1 MVGFLVFLSVI
12 LLAYIVIREYS
23 SRKRKPLAVATEK
36 AMLHGY
42 DLSIWNYLGYTVC
55 SYVDSR
61 GNTIS
66 EYPIFLFADKKNN
79 KRRSYYIQGDSTK
92 TVDASHVYVNKNIKP
107 WKAGEGEI
115 FTYISGKGNYPS
127 DYLKQYMLEHYKVEW
142 DSSTNWWGT
151 SDKAKYT
158 AAQNKQKKE
167 HNTTEAPTKSESNVV
182 SVNFGKKK

>member
-1 MVGFLVFLSVI
+1 MIGFLVFVSVI

-23 SRKRKPLAVATEK
+23 SRKRKPLTVATEK
-36 AMLHGY
+36 AMLHGH
-42 DLSIWNYLGYTVC
+42 DLSKWNYLGYTRC
-55 SYVDSR
+55 SYIDDY
-61 GNTIS
+61 GNTTG
-66 EYPIFLFADKKNN
+66 EYPIFLFADKKND
-79 KRRSYYIQGDSTK
+79 KRRSYYISGDISEY
-92 TVDASHVYVNKNIKP
+92 VDKNHKCVNKYIKT
-107 WKAGEGEI
+107 WASGEGEI
-115 FTYISGKGNYPS
+115 YQRIQGENNYPS

-167 HNTTEAPTKSESNVV
+167 HNTTEAPTKSENNVV